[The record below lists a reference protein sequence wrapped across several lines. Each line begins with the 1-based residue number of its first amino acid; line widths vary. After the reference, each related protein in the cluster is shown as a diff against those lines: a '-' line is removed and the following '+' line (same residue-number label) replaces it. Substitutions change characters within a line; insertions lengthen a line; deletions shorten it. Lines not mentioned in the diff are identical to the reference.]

1 MILAF
6 LFFSAELTEADCETR
21 KALRGYEGMHPL
33 KIFENLQAVMAIL
46 VLFEQFSRKFC
57 LNILTLILSAL
68 LNMTHFGHELYQNH
82 QKSLAYFNHLS
93 PLILFLSTKD
103 RVKRGEGT
111 EQCPSNTSHSVR
123 KCSGLGLAW
132 GVRHCW
138 SGFCRAKST
147 VQVQAPLFKK
157 IQDRNFVPKKKP
169 EYTLLIFFA
178 CIYCYYLLGLTTKF
192 LKMTQLKRKL

>member
-6 LFFSAELTEADCETR
+6 LYFSAELTEADCETR

-33 KIFENLQAVMAIL
+33 KIFGSLHVVMAIL

-57 LNILTLILSAL
+57 LNILTLNLSAL
-68 LNMTHFGHELYQNH
+68 PNMTHFGHELYRNH

-111 EQCPSNTSHSVR
+111 EQCP
-123 KCSGLGLAW
+123 
-132 GVRHCW
+132 
-138 SGFCRAKST
+138 
-147 VQVQAPLFKK
+147 P
-157 IQDRNFVPKKKP
+157 
-169 EYTLLIFFA
+169 
-178 CIYCYYLLGLTTKF
+178 
-192 LKMTQLKRKL
+192 